1 MYTQKYKNEL
11 HATGLRLLK
20 NYPSEN
26 ILKSLK
32 NNNFSPI
39 LKVVA
44 VKVLTERGVDL
55 KGIKIRK
62 IFTRV
67 KFIPMDEEDQE
78 AKEIL
83 NSDLTKV
90 EKVKAL
96 FEKGYNAIQI
106 SRSSLNIHTS
116 FVYKMKNKLK
126 N

>member
-1 MYTQKYKNEL
+1 MYTQNYKNKL
-11 HATGLRLLK
+11 HATGLRLLTS
-20 NYPSEN
+20 YPSEN

-44 VKVLTERGVDL
+44 VKVLSDRGVDL
-55 KGIKIRK
+55 NGIKIRK
-62 IFTRV
+62 RFTRV
-67 KFIPMDEEDQE
+67 KFFPMNEENPKV
-78 AKEIL
+78 KEIL
-83 NSDLTKV
+83 NSDLSKV

-106 SRSSLNIHTS
+106 SRSSLNTHTS